1 MLYNLTYTLKLAER
15 EPSVYMA
22 ACMASTVVKCVVER
36 FLTRYLQGKSRN
48 GYRGTEGGHN
58 YLCSHPPRL
67 GLEFKR

>member
-36 FLTRYLQGKSRN
+36 FLTRDVEAATAN
-48 GYRGTEGGHN
+48 A
-58 YLCSHPPRL
+58 
-67 GLEFKR
+67 